1 MTFLLDIINSVHKFL
16 GYLDISP
23 KYLNRGY
30 TILSVIPTL
39 YLLRIVY
46 GLWQNQN
53 YLQFFLY
60 GIAFLI
66 LVYFIILNIFYYFLD
81 KNVKADVTQ
90 LFVKYLPDEVFNIQD
105 EENTMANNGTID
117 KVNTQEAVVSYDE
130 DYQLKLAE
138 NMRYLIGNG
147 EIKVNDL
154 GRMDGFLV
162 DRNTLYPYYYVKKVS
177 DKEYILNIGRSYSEM
192 EPVGRMTVASAE
204 DTIEPVGLF
213 IVGGDFVKDGL
224 RYHEPYRLKLIVKK
238 EQPEKTEEPM
248 IYSRSQRR
256 KHSRN

>member
-30 TILSVIPTL
+30 TILSVIPTI

-46 GLWQNQN
+46 GLWKNQN

-60 GIAFLI
+60 SIVFVI
-66 LVYFIILNIFYYFLD
+66 LVYFIILNVFYYFFD
-81 KNVKADVTQ
+81 KNTKADVTQ
-90 LFVKYLPDEVFNIQD
+90 LFVKYLPDEAFNIQV
-105 EENTMANNGTID
+105 EEVASVNNEIID
-117 KVNTQEAVVSYDE
+117 TVNTKEMNVSYVE

-138 NMRYLIGNG
+138 NMRYLIENG
-147 EIKVNDL
+147 DIKVNNL
-154 GRMDGFLV
+154 GRMDGYLV
-162 DRNTLYPYYYVKKVS
+162 DRHTLYPYYYVKKIS
-177 DKEYILNIGRSYSEM
+177 EKEYTLSIGKSYLDLTVVGKILTASSEEKV
-192 EPVGRMTVASAE
+192 EP
-204 DTIEPVGLF
+204 IGLF

-238 EQPEKTEEPM
+238 MQPKEDTSM
-248 IYSRSQRR
+248 VYSRSQRR
-256 KHSRN
+256 KRSRR

>member
-1 MTFLLDIINSVHKFL
+1 M
-16 GYLDISP
+16 
-23 KYLNRGY
+23 
-30 TILSVIPTL
+30 
-39 YLLRIVY
+39 
-46 GLWQNQN
+46 
-53 YLQFFLY
+53 
-60 GIAFLI
+60 
-66 LVYFIILNIFYYFLD
+66 
-81 KNVKADVTQ
+81 KADVTQ
-90 LFVKYLPDEVFNIQD
+90 LFVKYLQDEVFNIQD

-138 NMRYLIGNG
+138 NMRYLIDNG

>member
-1 MTFLLDIINSVHKFL
+1 MTFILDIINGIHKFL

-30 TILSVIPTL
+30 TVLSIFPTL

-60 GIAFLI
+60 GIGFLV
-66 LVYFIILNIFYYFLD
+66 LLYFIVLNVFYYFFD
-81 KNVKADVTQ
+81 KNSKADVTQ
-90 LFVKYLPDEVFNIQD
+90 VIVKYLPDEAFNIQG
-105 EENTMANNGTID
+105 EEIRKNGGSID
-117 KVNTQEAVVSYDE
+117 KVNTEKANVLFDE

-138 NMRYLIGNG
+138 NMHYLIEKG

-162 DRNTLYPYYYVKKVS
+162 DRNTLYPYFYVKKIA
-177 DKEYILNIGRSYSEM
+177 DKKYQLSIGRNYATM
-192 EPVGRMTVASAE
+192 DKIGTIAVDSAH
-204 DTIEPVGLF
+204 DTIDPVGLF

-238 EQPEKTEEPM
+238 EQMQEAEGS
-248 IYSRSQRR
+248 YSRSQRR
-256 KHSRN
+256 KHAKHS

>member
-30 TILSVIPTL
+30 TVLSVIPTL
-39 YLLRIVY
+39 YLLRIIY

-60 GIAFLI
+60 GIVFLV
-66 LVYFIILNIFYYFLD
+66 LVYFIVLNVFYYFMD
-81 KNVKADVTQ
+81 KNTKADVTQ
-90 LFVKYLPDEVFNIQD
+90 LFVKYLPDEAFNIQT
-105 EENTMANNGTID
+105 EETTTRGGSID
-117 KVNTQEAVVSYDE
+117 KVNTQEIAVSYDE

-138 NMRYLIGNG
+138 NMRYLIEKG
-147 EIKVNDL
+147 EISVNDL

-162 DRNTLYPYYYVKKVS
+162 DRNTLYPYYYVKKIA
-177 DKEYILNIGRSYSEM
+177 DKEYVLNIGRSYADMEKVGKIYLDSE
-192 EPVGRMTVASAE
+192 EETL
-204 DTIEPVGLF
+204 EPVGLF

-238 EQPEKTEEPM
+238 EQKEADEPVV
-248 IYSRSQRR
+248 YSRTQRR
-256 KHSRN
+256 RRS

>member
-1 MTFLLDIINSVHKFL
+1 MTFLLDIINGVHKFL

-66 LVYFIILNIFYYFLD
+66 LVYFIILNVFYYFLD

-105 EENTMANNGTID
+105 EENVLTNNGTID
-117 KVNTQEAVVSYDE
+117 KVNTQEAVVSYAE

-138 NMRYLIGNG
+138 NMCYLIGNG

-154 GRMDGFLV
+154 ERMDGFLV

-177 DKEYILNIGRSYSEM
+177 DKEYVLNIGRSYSEM

-204 DTIEPVGLF
+204 DKIEPVGLF

-238 EQPEKTEEPM
+238 EQPEETEEPM

>member
-30 TILSVIPTL
+30 TILSVIPTI
-39 YLLRIVY
+39 YLLRIIF

-60 GIAFLI
+60 GIVFLV
-66 LVYFIILNIFYYFLD
+66 LVYFIVLNVFFYFFD
-81 KNVKADVTQ
+81 KNTKADVTQ
-90 LFVKYLPDEVFNIQD
+90 LFVKYLPDEAFNIQT
-105 EENTMANNGTID
+105 EESTMMNNRTID
-117 KVNTQEAVVSYDE
+117 AVNTKEINVLYDE

-154 GRMDGFLV
+154 GRMDGYLI
-162 DRNTLYPYYYVKKVS
+162 DRHTLYPYYYVKKVS
-177 DKEYILNIGRSYSEM
+177 EKEYTLSIGRSYSDLT
-192 EPVGRMTVASAE
+192 PVGKIVVDSPQETL
-204 DTIEPVGLF
+204 EPIGLF
-213 IVGGDFVKDGL
+213 IIGGDFVKDGL

-238 EQPEKTEEPM
+238 EQPNDVNESIT
-248 IYSRSQRR
+248 YSRSQRR
-256 KHSRN
+256 RQSRN

>member
-1 MTFLLDIINSVHKFL
+1 MTFLLDLINGVHKFL

-60 GIAFLI
+60 GLAFLV
-66 LVYFIILNIFYYFLD
+66 LVYFTVLNVFYYFLD
-81 KNVKADVTQ
+81 KNTKADVTQ
-90 LFVKYLPDEVFNIQD
+90 LFVKYLPDEAFNIQT
-105 EENTMANNGTID
+105 EETINNGNSID
-117 KVNTQEAVVSYDE
+117 KVNTQEVMVSYDE

-147 EIKVNDL
+147 EIKTNEL

-162 DRNTLYPYYYVKKVS
+162 DRNTLYPYYYVKKTGE
-177 DKEYILNIGRSYSEM
+177 KEYVLNIGRSYSDM
-192 EPVGRMTVASAE
+192 EKVGTIRLSSTE
-204 DTIEPVGLF
+204 DTLEPVGLF

-224 RYHEPYRLKLIVKK
+224 RYHEPYRLKLIAKK
-238 EQPEKTEEPM
+238 AKSQEEQVV
-248 IYSRSQRR
+248 YSRSQRR
-256 KHSRN
+256 RHS